1 MSIYMRDL
9 SPLAYGALE
18 NLSTARDWVDIQ
30 PYMEPEPV
38 AWLVYRLEVEP
49 DNEDYFPSGKWATIQ
64 RLQEML
70 RKEAALEHDI
80 ARHIQI
86 TAEQAQEMEKLRQ
99 DLDATSCT
107 VVVGIDEAKEKLTF
121 DLTITGKLQEQ
132 TEEVEV
138 N

>member
-70 RKEAALEHDI
+70 RKEAALD
-80 ARHIQI
+80 A
-86 TAEQAQEMEKLRQ
+86 AMEDSK
-99 DLDATSCT
+99 
-107 VVVGIDEAKEKLTF
+107 
-121 DLTITGKLQEQ
+121 
-132 TEEVEV
+132 
-138 N
+138 